1 MEQQLYDTTLLIGA
15 VINLMIAFVL
25 LHNNYWY
32 RDYEVYHRSR
42 QFSALVYTAFAAG
55 FLLHAHYGWR
65 MTCPAAASAL
75 SVSYFHI
82 GAVFFG
88 WSHTSLLKPDYLTR
102 RIVVRDLTIL
112 LVGIISYWTVPL
124 LYPII
129 FFLHAPYIAFTFYR
143 TYYRVRRSLS
153 SRTVDGNAPRWWTE
167 EAKREVLSLHHS
179 FVLCCHLII
188 LFGLG
193 SIVVT
198 ALFPTA
204 VWPYTML
211 LCLGIAVFCYIFYAL
226 EEYGSVIESATNA
239 TEDAA
244 EASNRKHRILS
255 KSTAL

>member
-15 VINLMIAFVL
+15 SINLMIAFVL

-42 QFSALVYTAFAAG
+42 QFSALVYLAFAVG
-55 FLLHAHYGWR
+55 FLLHAHYAWR
-65 MTCPAAASAL
+65 TAWPAAASAL
-75 SVSYFHI
+75 SVTYFHI

-102 RIVVRDLTIL
+102 RIVVRDLMIL
-112 LVGIISYWTVPL
+112 MIGIISYWMAVANSSL
-124 LYPII
+124 FILHLSFSI

-179 FVLCCHLII
+179 FVIACHLII

-204 VWPYTML
+204 VWPYTVL

-226 EEYGSVIESATNA
+226 EEYGAVIESATNA
-239 TEDAA
+239 TED
-244 EASNRKHRILS
+244 LS
-255 KSTAL
+255 KKQYKYK

>member
-42 QFSALVYTAFAAG
+42 QFSAIVYLAFAVG

-112 LVGIISYWTVPL
+112 LAGITAYWTAATNYEL
-124 LYPII
+124 CIMNCAFLF

-167 EAKREVLSLHHS
+167 ETKREVLSLHHS

-239 TEDAA
+239 TE
-244 EASNRKHRILS
+244 ELS
-255 KSTAL
+255 E